1 MWIPISDEPISCFPH
16 FDVAAE
22 SEDWIVVSKGAPLIV
37 HPSNGKR
44 EPNLLEGVEEL
55 LRYEL
60 VNGAAL
66 SLVNRLDRETSGL
79 TLIAKNRSAARQL
92 GRAMQR
98 RLMHKEYLAIV
109 RGWPEWKETVCTAPI
124 LRQGEVGESRIWVK
138 QTVHPAGKEC
148 ITAFRVERT
157 LESASGLWP
166 WSGAFRKQAACT
178 RYACIWSIWA
188 IPSRETRFTAP
199 PRIATWNTSSTAG
212 TGNWRSS

>member
-79 TLIAKNRSAARQL
+79 TLIAKNRSAARPA
-92 GRAMQR
+92 GAR
-98 RLMHKEYLAIV
+98 H
-109 RGWPEWKETVCTAPI
+109 PTAADAQGIPGH
-124 LRQGEVGESRIWVK
+124 RQGMARNGRKRSAR
-138 QTVHPAGKEC
+138 PPSCGRGK
-148 ITAFRVERT
+148 
-157 LESASGLWP
+157 
-166 WSGAFRKQAACT
+166 
-178 RYACIWSIWA
+178 
-188 IPSRETRFTAP
+188 
-199 PRIATWNTSSTAG
+199 
-212 TGNWRSS
+212 